1 MNKPKAPPPPGRS
14 KAAQAELITFSQNVR
29 IYPLKNSFLSN
40 LFLTY
45 LPPTLFQVH
54 MLNQE
59 AHKYLRNNKPGIR
72 LSDLE
77 PLPDNYKRPVGYLAG
92 KNPSSEESTNYY
104 QALHEQVSRYVYIT
118 QSITYKKYHF
128 P

>member
-1 MNKPKAPPPPGRS
+1 
-14 KAAQAELITFSQNVR
+14 
-29 IYPLKNSFLSN
+29 
-40 LFLTY
+40 
-45 LPPTLFQVH
+45 